1 MSSNELGS
9 EMLPDWVSNIQ
20 EKYDEYKEPT
30 LHVSTLNLLRVISR
44 SLKQDLRAFVTAIEI
59 IEEYI
64 RAKRGT
70 QINSPTLVALC
81 SVFMARQ
88 TYQYNEVVL
97 CEVDILS
104 TLKSYV
110 PMSNK
115 VDDLTTFIY
124 KFEKDTRI
132 RADVMPI
139 CMDVMEMLYL
149 TRRRW
154 FYRMKEI
161 YSTNEDSSRAFRTLM
176 RHRLFF
182 PICILIFVFR
192 KTNYK
197 HCLDVDKI
205 LRDMSK
211 KCNIHTDHF
220 NAHIDLIDEIYSEK
234 F

>member
-81 SVFMARQ
+81 SVFMASKFIGNQDLKIQHIQSIVRKLTGQ

-154 FYRMKEI
+154 FYRH
-161 YSTNEDSSRAFRTLM
+161 ST
-176 RHRLFF
+176 
-182 PICILIFVFR
+182 
-192 KTNYK
+192 
-197 HCLDVDKI
+197 
-205 LRDMSK
+205 
-211 KCNIHTDHF
+211 
-220 NAHIDLIDEIYSEK
+220 
-234 F
+234 